1 MPSGWAPGQTEGWR
15 PVHQPCW
22 RGPSRLSSPRRFTR
36 HCCSSVVR
44 LPTRLRSARA
54 WASFA
59 FLAVTA
65 PWLCK
70 SPCCT
75 EATPVGPSRPRP
87 GGAMES
93 SYVRV
98 GEQRNAGGRVPGGK
112 CVFGSLSRRHPR
124 SAWSLVNSVSVGAPG
139 HGSGVTVWYC
149 PPRRRGA
156 LSPGKP
162 WQMPFKQIC
171 RPRAAPRR
179 QCAFCAQMIRGLCW
193 PLGLGACVSW

>member
-1 MPSGWAPGQTEGWR
+1 MASGWAPGQTEGWR

-112 CVFGSLSRRHPR
+112 SVFWLAFPSPTAQRVVTSQQRLGGR
-124 SAWSLVNSVSVGAPG
+124 AWSRQSRHSVVLPTSSA
-139 HGSGVTVWYC
+139 
-149 PPRRRGA
+149 RRPVAGQSLA
-156 LSPGKP
+156 NAV
-162 WQMPFKQIC
+162 C
-171 RPRAAPRR
+171 RPRAAPP
-179 QCAFCAQMIRGLCW
+179 G
-193 PLGLGACVSW
+193 V